1 MSLRTSNLRAKIVFL
16 LVSLSALWLFAAF
29 VTTREGLNLF
39 WISTLDQ
46 QVGRP
51 TDALVAD
58 LQAERRLSVVLLAGD
73 TAAREQLLRAR
84 QDTDEAVRKVRESVD
99 GTLVGLAASPLARQ
113 RIDEL
118 LAGLDKIAPVR
129 MGVDTGRMERAD
141 VADYYTDTVAAAYQ
155 IFANIARFDDPE
167 INDQLSHLLTMSR
180 GRELMSQEDALMSG
194 VLAAGRFTSADA
206 ARFAELVGA
215 QRYVRAIGTQ
225 GLPDDVKIYDPVL
238 RGAALTR
245 LHAVEESVITGV
257 RDGAAPPVSQQ
268 VWRQAFDPALTELAQ
283 LDIDLADA
291 AIARSRGPIVWTV
304 IRLILAAGLGL
315 IAVIASIV
323 LSITTA
329 RAIVTQL
336 RQLRDAAH
344 ELATVRLPR
353 VVQRLRQ
360 GEEVDVAAEAPPI
373 AGFGGDELGQLGRA
387 FNVAQETAIRTAVE
401 QAELRSGVRDL
412 FLSLARRSQTLVH
425 RQLGMLDA
433 MERRTTDS
441 AELDELFRID
451 HLATRMRRNAE
462 NLIVLAGAVPGRG
475 WRRTVPMIDVIRG
488 AVAEVEEYPRVEV
501 RPSETVGLAGYAVG
515 DVIHLLAELMENALS
530 FSPRHSKVH
539 VGGSSVGS
547 GYVIEVDDAGLGM
560 TDLDLAE
567 ANAQLAHPVE
577 FSLSG
582 TPRLGLYVVGKLAQ
596 RHHLQVRLQH
606 GRGGG
611 TTAVV
616 LIPAELLAE
625 GWSPQGPGLDDEGSG
640 ELPVVPALPA
650 APRPPQPRAVAQS
663 PAEPAAPEQA
673 AAEPAVAEG
682 GPARIPAPR
691 DGAAEAEF
699 TPSGLPVRQRR
710 PSPHPA
716 EPSGTAVPVPDAAAA
731 EAIEAEAEPIDDDGP
746 DTVADLPGL
755 REEQVRALFSSF
767 QSGSDRGRREAGL
780 MSVNG
785 SPPAAPPP
793 PPADRS

>member
-1 MSLRTSNLRAKIVFL
+1 MSTRTSNLRAKIVFL
-16 LVSLSALWLFAAF
+16 LVSLSALWMFAAF
-29 VTTREGLNLF
+29 VTMREGLNLF
-39 WISTLDQ
+39 WINTLDQ
-46 QVGRP
+46 DVGRP

-58 LQAERRLSVVLLAGD
+58 LQAERRLSVVVLAGD
-73 TAAREQLLRAR
+73 TGAREQLLQAR
-84 QDTDEAVRKVRESVD
+84 QETDTAARKLRESVD
-99 GTLVGLAASPLARQ
+99 GTLVGWAASPLAEQ
-113 RIDEL
+113 RIEEL
-118 LAGLDKIAPVR
+118 LGHLDRIAPVR
-129 MGVDTGRMERAD
+129 MGVDTGRLDRAD
-141 VADYYTDTVAAAYQ
+141 AATYYTETVAAAYQ
-155 IFANIARFDDPE
+155 IFATIARFDDPE
-167 INDQLSHLLTMSR
+167 INDQLSHLLTVSR
-180 GRELMSQEDALMSG
+180 GRELLSQEDAVMSG
-194 VLAAGRFTSADA
+194 VLAAGRFTTADA

-215 QRYVRAIGTQ
+215 QRYVRTIGTQ
-225 GLPDDVKIYDPVL
+225 GLPEDTGIYEPVL
-238 RGAALTR
+238 TGPALTR
-245 LHAVEESVITGV
+245 LRTVEDLVISSA
-257 RDGAAPPVSQQ
+257 RDGAAPGVSRQA
-268 VWRQAFDPALTELAQ
+268 WREAFDPALGELAD
-283 LDIDLADA
+283 LDVDLAEA
-291 AIARSRGPIVWTV
+291 AIDRSRGPIVWTV
-304 IRLILAAGLGL
+304 VRLILAAGLGL

-329 RAIVTQL
+329 RAIVAQL
-336 RQLRDAAH
+336 RQLRDAAN

-373 AGFGGDELGQLGRA
+373 AAFGGDEIGQLGQA
-387 FNVAQETAIRTAVE
+387 FNTAQETAIRTAVE

-433 MERRTTDS
+433 MERRTNDS

-488 AVAEVEEYPRVEV
+488 AVAEVEEYPRIEV

-515 DVIHLLAELMENALS
+515 DIIHLLAELMENALS

-560 TDLDLAE
+560 TEADLAE
-567 ANAQLAHPVE
+567 ANEQLSRPVE

-596 RHHLQVRLQH
+596 RHHVQVRLQH

-616 LIPAELLAE
+616 LIPASLLAE
-625 GWSPQGPGLDDEGSG
+625 GWTPQGPFGADDADTSG
-640 ELPVVPALPA
+640 ELPVVPALPP
-650 APRPPQPRAVAQS
+650 APRTPQPRPSGSAAAEPTEEQGAE
-663 PAEPAAPEQA
+663 PAEPA
-673 AAEPAVAEG
+673 
-682 GPARIPAPR
+682 PARIPAPR
-691 DGAAEAEF
+691 DGAATTGF
-699 TPSGLPVRQRR
+699 TVSGLPVRQRR
-710 PSPHPA
+710 PSPHPVGTEETA
-716 EPSGTAVPVPDAAAA
+716 PSVPAA
-731 EAIEAEAEPIDDDGP
+731 EAIEVEAEPIDDDGP

-767 QSGSDRGRREAGL
+767 QSGSERGRREAGL

>member
-1 MSLRTSNLRAKIVFL
+1 MSTRTSNLRAKIVFL
-16 LVSLSALWLFAAF
+16 LVSLSALWMFAAF
-29 VTTREGLNLF
+29 VTMREGLNLF
-39 WISTLDQ
+39 WINTLDQ
-46 QVGRP
+46 DVGRP

-58 LQAERRLSVVLLAGD
+58 LQAERRLSVVVLAGD
-73 TAAREQLLRAR
+73 TRAREDLLRAR
-84 QDTDEAVRKVRESVD
+84 QATDTAVRDLRESVD
-99 GTLVGLAASPLARQ
+99 GTLVGQAASPLAEQ
-113 RIDEL
+113 RIAEL
-118 LAGLDKIAPVR
+118 LGHLDRIAPVR
-129 MGVDTGRMERAD
+129 MGVDTGRLDRAE
-141 VADYYTDTVAAAYQ
+141 AAAYYTDTVAVAYQ
-155 IFANIARFDDPE
+155 IFATIARFDDPE
-167 INDQLSHLLTMSR
+167 INDQLSHLLTVSR
-180 GRELMSQEDALMSG
+180 GRELLSQEDAVMSG
-194 VLAAGRFTSADA
+194 VLAAGRFTTADA

-215 QRYVRAIGTQ
+215 QRYVRSIGTQ
-225 GLPDDVKIYDPVL
+225 GLAADTAIYEPVL
-238 RGAALTR
+238 TGAALTR
-245 LHAVEESVITGV
+245 LRTVEDLVISSA
-257 RDGAAPPVSQQ
+257 RDGAAPGVSQQ
-268 VWRQAFDPALTELAQ
+268 TWRQAFDPALTELAD
-283 LDIDLADA
+283 LDIRLAEA
-291 AIARSRGPIVWTV
+291 AIDRSRGPIVWTIV
-304 IRLILAAGLGL
+304 RLILAAGLGL

-329 RAIVTQL
+329 RAIVAQL
-336 RQLRDAAH
+336 RQLRDAAN

-373 AGFGGDELGQLGRA
+373 AAFGGDEIGQLGQA
-387 FNVAQETAIRTAVE
+387 FNAAQETAIRTAVE

-433 MERRTTDS
+433 MERRTDDS
-441 AELDELFRID
+441 AELEELFRID

-488 AVAEVEEYPRVEV
+488 AVAEVEEYPRLEV

-547 GYVIEVDDAGLGM
+547 GYVIEIDDAGLGM
-560 TDLDLAE
+560 TEADLAE
-567 ANAQLAHPVE
+567 ANGQLAHPVE

-596 RHHLQVRLQH
+596 RHHVQVRLQH

-616 LIPAELLAE
+616 LIPAALLAE
-625 GWSPQGPGLDDEGSG
+625 GWTPQGPFADDEVSG
-640 ELPVVPALPA
+640 ELQLPPALPA
-650 APRPPQPRAVAQS
+650 VPRTPQPR
-663 PAEPAAPEQA
+663 PAAVPDAVEPGAEQA
-673 AAEPAVAEG
+673 G
-682 GPARIPAPR
+682 SGPTRIPAPR
-691 DGAAEAEF
+691 DGAAAPEF
-699 TPSGLPVRQRR
+699 TVSGLPVRQRR

-716 EPSGTAVPVPDAAAA
+716 EAATTPPPPADEAVEV
-731 EAIEAEAEPIDDDGP
+731 EAEPIDDDGP

-767 QSGSDRGRREAGL
+767 QSGSERGRREAGL